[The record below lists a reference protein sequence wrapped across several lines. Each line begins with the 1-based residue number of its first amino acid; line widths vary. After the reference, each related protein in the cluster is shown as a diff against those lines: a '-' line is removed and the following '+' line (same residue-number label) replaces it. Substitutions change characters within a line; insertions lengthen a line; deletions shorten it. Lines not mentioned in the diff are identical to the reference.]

1 MNADHRGVSRN
12 ALYKSM
18 LLTYLLTYL
27 LKGPIFFEAEVVFPG
42 RVLRPKV
49 PNLTSLDPNDCFK
62 KIKDCCLCFIS
73 ICFI

>member
-27 LKGPIFFEAEVVFPG
+27 LKGPIFFEAEVVFSW
-42 RVLRPKV
+42 
-49 PNLTSLDPNDCFK
+49 TSIEAQSAKPY
-62 KIKDCCLCFIS
+62 
-73 ICFI
+73 